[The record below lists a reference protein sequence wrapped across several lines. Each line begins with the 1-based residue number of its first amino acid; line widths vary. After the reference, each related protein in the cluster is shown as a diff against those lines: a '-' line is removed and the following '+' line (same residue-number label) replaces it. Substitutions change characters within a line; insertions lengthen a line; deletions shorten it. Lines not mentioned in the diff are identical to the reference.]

1 LEKYKILIAED
12 NTELSIII
20 QNQLDKLGYEI
31 TGIAATGIETINIVK
46 KKMPDIILM
55 DIMLQGD
62 LDGIETASI
71 ILKQFDIPIIFLTG
85 NTTPELIQKAKII
98 GAYGYLVKPIKKQDL
113 QTSIEITLHKHKLDK
128 QIKINEALYRG
139 VVEDQTELITRYSG
153 NFKLTFVNEAFCKYY
168 DKSRENLIGKNL
180 TVFIYK
186 DDRDLLLNNIKSL
199 TSEINYKSTEHR
211 IVLESGEIRWQHR
224 IDRAIFLSQNNL
236 VEYQSVSR
244 DITERK
250 NAENLLK
257 IQRDLALKLT
267 EKTSKFES
275 KISECLDAALEISN
289 MDCGGIYLI
298 FEDTKDF
305 NLVKSKGFSPE
316 VIENLL
322 YIEKTSKYY
331 DFMINAK
338 PIYTTFKKIKFLSI
352 DAKNKQGLKGLAVL
366 PLSFNNVVIACI
378 ILISKKFEHI
388 PSTVKHALET
398 LSMQISNLIINAKSE
413 DNLIEEKEFLSTT
426 LKSISDGVISTDI
439 KGNIILFNKASEEI
453 TGWNL
458 NEAIGNDI
466 NKIFKINNNKEF
478 SLQNIFESIIKQKE
492 INYHSYNSEL
502 INKNNLKLNIEF
514 SVSTIRDKNK
524 NIQGVVI
531 VFKDITK
538 KLIYEEEIK
547 KAHKLESLGVL
558 AGGIAH
564 DFNNY
569 MTCIL
574 GNISLAMSMLGT
586 YDKTTKFLSDAEKAV
601 IRSRDLAQ
609 QLLTF
614 AKGGLPIK
622 KTTSIKEIIQESS
635 NFVLKGSNINV
646 LISIPDDLYNVEIDI
661 GQINQVFNNLIL
673 NSMQAMKDG
682 GTINILGE
690 NINID
695 NNIDLPIKNGK
706 FVKITII
713 DQGCGI
719 PANIKDK
726 IFDPYFSSSKNGNGL
741 GLAICYSIIKKHN
754 GFITFESQIN
764 KGSSFHIYFPASEKN
779 NIEINE
785 NNIQIITGNGKILI
799 MDDEDIVSTV
809 LANMLNHL
817 GYKFSIAKDGQ
828 EAIDKYIESVNN
840 KEPYDIIL
848 MDLTIPGGMGGKRT
862 IQEILKINSNAKVI
876 VTSGYSN
883 DPIMSNYKNYGFI
896 DCIVKPYKINTLSA
910 TINRVLNN

>member
-1 LEKYKILIAED
+1 MEKHKILIAED

-20 QNQLDKLGYEI
+20 QNQLAKIGYDI

-46 KKMPDIILM
+46 KKLPDIILM
-55 DIMLQGD
+55 DIMLKGD

-71 ILKQFDIPIIFLTG
+71 ILKQFDIPIVFLTG
-85 NTTPELIQKAKII
+85 NTTQELIEKAKII

-113 QTSIEITLHKHKLDK
+113 QTTIEITLHKHKLDK

-139 VVEDQTELITRYSG
+139 VVEDQTELITRYSN
-153 NFKLTFVNEAFCKYY
+153 NFKLTFVNEAFCKFYN
-168 DKSRENLIGKNL
+168 KSRENLIGKNL
-180 TVFIYK
+180 INFIHK
-186 DDRDLLLNNIKSL
+186 EDRDLLLNNIKSI
-199 TSEINYKSTEHR
+199 TNENSYKSTEHR

-236 VEYQSVSR
+236 IEYQSVSR
-244 DITERK
+244 DITEK
-250 NAENLLK
+250 KKAEDLLK

-267 EKTSKFES
+267 EKTGNFES
-275 KISECLDAALEISN
+275 KLSECLDAALKISD

-305 NLVKSKGFSPE
+305 NLVKSKGFSPDF
-316 VIENLL
+316 IENSL
-322 YIEKTSKYY
+322 YIEKNSSYY
-331 DFMINAK
+331 NFIINGK
-338 PIYTTFKKIKFLSI
+338 PIYTTFKKIKFSLI
-352 DAKNKQGLKGLAVL
+352 DAKSKQGLKGMAVL
-366 PLSFNNVVIACI
+366 PLSFNDNVIACI

-398 LSMQISNLIINAKSE
+398 LSMQISNLIIYAKAE

-439 KGNIILFNKASEEI
+439 KGNIILFNKAAEEI
-453 TGWNL
+453 TGYHQS
-458 NEAIGNDI
+458 EAIDTNI
-466 NKIFKINNNKEF
+466 NRIFKINDNKDF
-478 SLQNIFESIIKQKE
+478 SLQNIFESIIKQTE
-492 INYHSYNSEL
+492 INYHSYNSVL
-502 INKNNLKLNIEF
+502 INKNNLNINIEF

-524 NIQGVVI
+524 NIQGAVI

-574 GNISLAMSMLGT
+574 GNISLAMSMLGP

-635 NFVLKGSNINV
+635 NFVLKGSNINI
-646 LISIPDDLYNVEIDI
+646 LISIPDDLYYVEIDI

-690 NINID
+690 NIEID
-695 NNIDLPIKNGK
+695 NNTDIPMKKGK
-706 FVKITII
+706 FVKITIM

-726 IFDPYFSSSKNGNGL
+726 IFDPYFSLNKNGNGL

-754 GFITFESQIN
+754 GFITFESQIK
-764 KGSSFHIYFPASEKN
+764 KGSSFHIYLPASEKN
-779 NIEINE
+779 NIENKE
-785 NNIQIITGNGKILI
+785 NDNNLILGNGKILI
-799 MDDEDIVSTV
+799 MDDEEIVTTV

-817 GYKFSIAKDGQ
+817 GYKFTIAKDGQ
-828 EAIDKYIESVNN
+828 ETIEKYLASFKNN
-840 KEPYDIIL
+840 EPYDIIL
-848 MDLTIPGGMGGKRT
+848 MDLTIPGGMGGKKT
-862 IQEILKINSNAKVI
+862 VQEILKINSSAKVI

-883 DPIMSNYKNYGFI
+883 DPIMSNFKNYGFI
-896 DCIVKPYKINTLSA
+896 DCIVKPYKISTLSS
-910 TINRVLNN
+910 TINRVLKN